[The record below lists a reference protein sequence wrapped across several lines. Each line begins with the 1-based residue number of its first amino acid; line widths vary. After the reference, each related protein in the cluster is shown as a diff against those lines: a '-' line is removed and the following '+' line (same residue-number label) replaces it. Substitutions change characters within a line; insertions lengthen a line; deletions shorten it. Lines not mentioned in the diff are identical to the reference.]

1 MGLLSEMMPE
11 AMQHTL
17 TFEPYLGPAG
27 SGDVLYGAAFTL
39 VGFCDAKS
47 RKVRVPMTQTG
58 TGDEVLSEATF
69 YTDRGPTV
77 PTDSRVTLPDGRTS
91 RVLAVLDRDGGALP
105 VPSHLEIVIA

>member
-1 MGLLSEMMPE
+1 MGALSAMMPE
-11 AMQHTL
+11 VLQHTL
-17 TFEPYLGPAG
+17 IVEPYAG
-27 SGDVLYGAAFTL
+27 VSGAGEALYGAAFTL
-39 VGFCDAKS
+39 TGFCDSKA
-47 RKVRVPMTQTG
+47 RKVRVPMTQTS

-69 YTDRGPTV
+69 YTDRGPAV